1 MKIMIQIV
9 WFLFCVKSSL
19 SVGSTVVGSGDWL
32 VWIQFPSQSSTHRLE
47 MIIIFFLESDYKTGP
62 TFIYAFPVYLLRIV
76 RIKTN
81 FPTNFSGVR
90 VTRSSGCK
98 FLSYIIFCV
107 EEVVMQKLYPK
118 IQTNKYSPEDMSLII
133 RWNVKKAQNIH
144 KILWGFSLLTNL
156 HQDNTETMSQLL
168 FKHIRIRVWQKKWFH
183 VSFVVILFLR
193 ISISVSGTNKR
204 SSAPPTARTFQK
216 STSAIVNLAG
226 GSLGYS
232 PSIQRNTNSQDFF
245 GIQPRFWHFC
255 QKLFTILLR
264 LLHFIKSWSRSEQN
278 SPIDFK

>member
-1 MKIMIQIV
+1 MYQNWCVEQTFTYGMKIMIQIV

-32 VWIQFPSQSSTHRLE
+32 VWIRFPSQSSTYRLE
-47 MIIIFFLESDYKTGP
+47 MIIFFLESDYKTGP

-118 IQTNKYSPEDMSLII
+118 IQTNKYTPKIC
-133 RWNVKKAQNIH
+133 RW
-144 KILWGFSLLTNL
+144 
-156 HQDNTETMSQLL
+156 
-168 FKHIRIRVWQKKWFH
+168 
-183 VSFVVILFLR
+183 
-193 ISISVSGTNKR
+193 
-204 SSAPPTARTFQK
+204 
-216 STSAIVNLAG
+216 
-226 GSLGYS
+226 
-232 PSIQRNTNSQDFF
+232 
-245 GIQPRFWHFC
+245 
-255 QKLFTILLR
+255 
-264 LLHFIKSWSRSEQN
+264 
-278 SPIDFK
+278 